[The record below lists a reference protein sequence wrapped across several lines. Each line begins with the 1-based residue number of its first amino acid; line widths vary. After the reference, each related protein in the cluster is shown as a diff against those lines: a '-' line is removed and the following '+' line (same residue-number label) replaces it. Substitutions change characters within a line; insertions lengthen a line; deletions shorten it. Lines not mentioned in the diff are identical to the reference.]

1 MSGVSNNWDV
11 FGGELLEESIINLR
25 FIKDDGAPS
34 INKVFYGKYFREVEQ
49 LKEVLENTI
58 REGTVSS

>member
-1 MSGVSNNWDV
+1 MM
-11 FGGELLEESIINLR
+11 
-25 FIKDDGAPS
+25 APPA